1 MALNKITY
9 VDGQTVITASNLN
22 NIQDSIITLENSC
35 VLNSNNAGFH
45 NSIYRGK
52 NLNGVYTIEQICS
65 RISNGTFEDL
75 FIGDYFDI
83 TISTAYS
90 ANETVRCVLAGFDTY
105 YMNGDISFTNHHAV
119 IVPKNCFNTTASMNS
134 TNTTEGGF
142 IGSDMWKTVL
152 PIYATAINSALN
164 GHLLTHR
171 TLLTNSIST
180 SLNSMAGAGQTGAS
194 NNSEWIDTKLSL
206 MNEVQLYGS
215 TALSSSFYDVGCDNL
230 QLPLFR
236 LNPRS
241 KIAGQG
247 RTGDGRMWYWLRAVA
262 SSTSFCY
269 CYGYG
274 SANHGRAS
282 GSGGVRPLF
291 CIG

>member
-1 MALNKITY
+1 MALNKVTY
-9 VDGQTVITASNLN
+9 VDNQTVITASNLN
-22 NIQDSIITLENSC
+22 NIQDSIITLENSGM
-35 VLNSNNAGFH
+35 LNTNNAGFH

-52 NLNGVYTIEQICS
+52 NLTGVYTIEQICS
-65 RISNGTFEDL
+65 KISSGTFEDL

-83 TISTAYS
+83 TISTSYTS
-90 ANETVRCVLAGFDTY
+90 SETVRCIFAGFDTY
-105 YMNGDISFTNHHAV
+105 YLNGDTSFTNHHAV
-119 IVPKNCFNTTASMNS
+119 IVPKNCFSATASMNS
-134 TNTTEGGF
+134 TNTAEGGF
-142 IGSDMWKTVL
+142 IGTDMWKTVL
-152 PIYATAINSALN
+152 PTYATAIDSALE

-180 SLNSMAGAGQTGAS
+180 SLSSMAGAGWSGAS
-194 NNSEWIDTKLSL
+194 NGWEWIDTKLSL

-215 TALSSSFYDVGCDNL
+215 TVLSSSFYDVGCDNL

-247 RTGDGRMWYWLRAVA
+247 GTGDGRMWYWLRAVA
-262 SSTSFCY
+262 GSTTFCLCAY
-269 CYGYG
+269 NGLAGYG
-274 SANHGRAS
+274 SAS
-282 GSGGVRPLF
+282 DSLGVRPLF

>member
-22 NIQDSIITLENSC
+22 NIQDSIITLENSG

-105 YMNGDISFTNHHAV
+105 YMNGDTSFTNHHAV

-180 SLNSMAGAGQTGAS
+180 SLNSMAGAGWTGAS
-194 NNSEWIDTKLSL
+194 NNWEWIDTKLSL

-241 KIAGQG
+241 TIAGHG
-247 RTGDGRMWYWLRAVA
+247 GTGDGRMWYWLRAVA
-262 SSTSFCY
+262 GSASFCL
-269 CYGYG
+269 CGL
-274 SANHGRAS
+274 AGRAS
-282 GSGGVRPLF
+282 DGFAGNSGGVRPLF

>member
-1 MALNKITY
+1 MALNKVTY
-9 VDGQTVITASNLN
+9 IDNQTVITASNLN
-22 NIQDSIITLENSC
+22 NIQDSIIALENSGM
-35 VLNSNNAGFH
+35 LNTNNAGFH

-52 NLNGVYTIEQICS
+52 NLNGLYTIEQICS
-65 RISNGTFEDL
+65 RISSGTFEDL

-83 TISTAYS
+83 TISTSYT
-90 ANETVRCVLAGFDTY
+90 ANETVRCVFAGFDTY
-105 YMNGDISFTNHHAV
+105 YMNGDSSFNNHHAV
-119 IVPKNCFNTTASMNS
+119 IVPKNCFSATASMNS

-142 IGSDMWKTVL
+142 IGSNMWKTVL
-152 PIYATAINSALN
+152 PTYATAINSALN

-171 TLLTNSIST
+171 TLLTNSMSSST
-180 SLNSMAGAGQTGAS
+180 PSMAGAGWNGAS
-194 NNSEWIDTKLSL
+194 NNWEWIDTKLSL

-215 TALSSSFYDVGCDNL
+215 TILSSSFFDVGCDNL

-247 RTGDGRMWYWLRAVA
+247 GTDDGRMWYWLRAVA
-262 SSTSFCY
+262 ASTAFCR
-269 CYGYG
+269 CGLDGGAGLG
-274 SANHGRAS
+274 SAGT
-282 GSGGVRPLF
+282 SGGVRPLF